1 MSAKNLASLGAQNC
15 TVKCEKLV
23 LHWRR
28 LTCLAQIGHISL
40 QTGHRFRL
48 ASPWRHHWR

>member
-1 MSAKNLASLGAQNC
+1 MSAKKLASVGAQNY
-15 TVKCEKLV
+15 CEM

-28 LTCLAQIGHISL
+28 LACRAQGF
-40 QTGHRFRL
+40 TDGYRFRL